1 MHILMVVLSEH
12 SNVQKIEKKQQ
23 TFPSSGD
30 SCNIATD
37 CPLVVYSL
45 CLTIQVTSF
54 ISFRPHI

>member
-1 MHILMVVLSEH
+1 MVVLSEH